1 MLALEQLYE
10 REYDRWL
17 IETIELLK
25 NRQFDWVDYEH
36 LIEELA
42 AWGRRE
48 KTTVKSLSLQIII
61 QSLLYQFW
69 TTERER
75 NSKRRN
81 Y

>member
-17 IETIELLK
+17 SETIELLK
-25 NRQFDWVDYEH
+25 NRQLDQLDYEH

-42 AWGRRE
+42 ALERSE
-48 KTTVKSLSLQIII
+48 KTAVKSLSLQIII
-61 QSLLYQFW
+61 HLLIYQFW

-75 NSKRRN
+75 NR
-81 Y
+81 